1 MQDSKPKPRQSL
13 FSVIRSVGASMF
25 GVQSSGK
32 HKEDFAQGSV
42 VTYIVVGLI
51 ATLVFI
57 LTVWGLVKFAVSMT
71 ATS

>member
-1 MQDSKPKPRQSL
+1 MQDPNQKPRQSL
-13 FSVIRSVGASMF
+13 FSVMRSVAASMF
-25 GVQSSGK
+25 GVQSSSK

-57 LTVWGLVKFAVSMT
+57 LTVWGLVKFAVHLT